1 MSNSIVKQLVLKD
14 LRILRTPTLCWWL
27 GGMASVVVAVF
38 GGSALGTVSFI
49 LFVTCMAGAGVH
61 AAMLSTVEERRE
73 QVLAFIM
80 SLPISVREYTSSK
93 LIANMI
99 CFGAVW
105 LTLSAA
111 SFAVFL
117 GEDGLPDGTRPLMV
131 IILIGILLAYTIIL
145 ATGLI
150 FEALGPTIV
159 AIVAAN
165 IGTQIYLWI
174 IVELQGIRAYI
185 GGDVAVWNSTVFSVM
200 AIQTVAV
207 VTLLAGTYFLQSRKS
222 DFV

>member
-14 LRILRTPTLCWWL
+14 LQILRIPTFCWWL
-27 GGMASVVVAVF
+27 GGMASVLVAIF
-38 GGSALGTVSFI
+38 GGSALGTASFI

-80 SLPISVREYTSSK
+80 SLPISVREYTSAK

-99 CFGAVW
+99 CFGIVW

-111 SFAVFL
+111 SFVVFL
-117 GEDGLPDGTRPLMV
+117 GDEGLPDGTRPLLV
-131 IILIGILLAYTIIL
+131 IILLGILLAYTIIL

-159 AIVAAN
+159 ATVAAN
-165 IGTQIYLWI
+165 IGTQIYIWI
-174 IVELQGIRAYI
+174 IAELQGIRAYI
-185 GGDVAVWNSTVFSVM
+185 GSDEAVWNSTVVSVL
-200 AIQTVAV
+200 AIQAAVIVA
-207 VTLLAGTYFLQSRKS
+207 LLAGTYFLQARKT
-222 DFV
+222 DFL

>member
-1 MSNSIVKQLVLKD
+1 MSNAVVKQLVLKD
-14 LRILRTPTLCWWL
+14 LQILKIPTLCWWL
-27 GGMASVVVAVF
+27 GGVASVFIAVF
-38 GGSALGTVSFI
+38 GGAALGTITTI

-61 AAMLSTVEERRE
+61 GAMLTTVEERRE

-93 LIANMI
+93 LIANLL
-99 CFGAVW
+99 CFGVVW

-111 SFAVFL
+111 SFVVFL
-117 GEDGLPDGTRPLMV
+117 GDEGLPSGTRPMLV
-131 IILIGILLAYTIIL
+131 IILIAILLAYTIIL
-145 ATGLI
+145 ATGLV

-165 IGTQIYLWI
+165 IGTQIYMWV
-174 IVELQGIRAYI
+174 IVELQGIRAFL
-185 GGDVAVWNSTVFSVM
+185 GGDVAVWNGTVFSVL
-200 AIQTVAV
+200 AVQIAVIVA
-207 VTLLAGTYFLQSRKS
+207 LLAGTYFLQARKT